1 MKQADK
7 MDTEAC
13 GIKRRVNSSRK
24 RRRDPTGSTPAKGK
38 IARQICFTE
47 GTANQVQSSDT
58 AVKQRTST
66 TTYCERTCR
75 TNRIPPSKSV
85 SNHEETPWNQKLV
98 TNTSAVSCGQPSR
111 RPLFKGNNSQEMKG
125 KQKYQDVTDSRKV
138 VSRQEEVPS
147 GRAGQRSSS
156 VVVATE
162 VKRPQDMS
170 VRKRPFPCASSTPG
184 PKESLQ
190 ECPGTPDMLFP
201 DEDCNSVDPQDSFN
215 SSDTLFA
222 QMNLSNLQ
230 ESELANQTKESM
242 STGDNI
248 IMPSASLSTSQNEN
262 RSGNTRVQKEKI
274 FSDGSSKT
282 SHEVELEGLNESKH
296 SGGDASTGNFNPSCK
311 SITLSGKVFHTSGQ
325 RQQLNNTAVQNQCAQ
340 SSSFV
345 QKESYTKY
353 TKPSQDNVRE
363 KTNNVPA
370 NSKVLKQENVKD
382 NCLGDDITKQQ
393 TVHVAIKSTMST
405 PKPTGSLRDR
415 IKQALQTNVKN
426 TTPQATK
433 TKQMR
438 EESVTKVISD
448 AMETYEKTSDY
459 DVGPFYGLPSRVK
472 ELLLQHRGI
481 GKLYDWQNECL
492 TLDTVQKRGN
502 LIYSL
507 PTSGGKTLVAEI
519 LIMKEILCRKR
530 DTLLVLPFVSIVQ
543 EKVRT
548 ISPFAADLD
557 FVVEEYA
564 GSRGRFPPRKRR
576 HKHALYVATIE
587 KANSLVNSLVELGRL
602 EEIGLVVVDELHM
615 LGEGGS
621 RGATLEMCLAK
632 VLYISKST
640 QIIGMSATLNNIQE
654 LQTFLSAEVYSNN
667 FRPVQL
673 KEYLKIT
680 DSIFEVN
687 SKALCPDQQIQFSRM
702 VSYKY
707 PKEMQSRDPDHL
719 VGMVMD
725 VIPAHSCLLFCPTK
739 KNCQNVVDMLCK
751 LLPRTLREH
760 KVPGKKA
767 LLKALESDGNG
778 TVCPVLKYTI
788 PFGLAYHHSG
798 LTMDERRLVEE
809 AYSEGVLCLLACTST
824 LAAGVNLPAKRVIL
838 RAPFVG
844 EHFISRAQYK
854 QMVGRA
860 GRAGIDS
867 SGESVTIVKPQDKA
881 KIVELIGRPFESCR
895 SSLMYDDGKGLRT
908 LILNLIG
915 LKIATS
921 RAAMSAFLSHT
932 LFSVQCDS
940 QQDQGFMEFT
950 QQALQDLIE
959 VGLVT
964 EKQLLPADNGD
975 EGMLLE
981 VTRLG
986 QASFKGPI
994 DIKYSNQLYQDLCKA
1009 QEALVV
1015 ENSLHMLYLV
1025 TPYDMVGNVRPNWM
1039 IYFRQLSQLKPIE
1052 LKAAAIIGVPE
1063 GYIAR
1068 KASGQRA
1075 RKASVEEAVVSR
1087 FYLTLM
1093 IYSLMK
1099 QHSIWDVS
1107 EKFEVPRGFLQNLL
1121 SSAASFCACVMHF
1134 CEALEE
1140 MWPLRVL
1147 LESLVKSLSFCVT
1160 SELIPLM
1167 EVPGV
1172 KQGRA
1177 RQLYKAGYKTLQDLA
1192 HAETE
1197 TLVQNI
1203 QHMPRKVAYQII
1215 AAAKVLISEKAESLL
1230 EEAEDLVAMPTDG
1243 VAGSVAVETDAM
1255 SVDGWSQDSQDLR
1268 WSQVSLKETPSQ

>member
-1 MKQADK
+1 

-13 GIKRRVNSSRK
+13 NIKRRVNSSRK
-24 RRRDPTGSTPAKGK
+24 RRRDPTGTTPAKGK
-38 IARQICFTE
+38 IARQISFTE
-47 GTANQVQSSDT
+47 GPSSQVQSSDT
-58 AVKQRTST
+58 ALKQKTSKAM
-66 TTYCERTCR
+66 YCEGTCQS
-75 TNRIPPSKSV
+75 NPV
-85 SNHEETPWNQKLV
+85 SNNEETPRNKRLV

-111 RPLFKGNNSQEMKG
+111 RPLFKGNASEEMKG
-125 KQKYQDVTDSRKV
+125 KQMYQDMPNSWKV
-138 VSRQEEVPS
+138 VSRQEEVSS
-147 GRAGQRSSS
+147 GRPGLRSGS
-156 VVVATE
+156 VSARE
-162 VKRPQDMS
+162 VKRPEDMS
-170 VRKRPFPCASSTPG
+170 KRKRPLPCASSTPG
-184 PKESLQ
+184 PDKSFQ
-190 ECPGTPDMLFP
+190 ECPGTPDMLFQ
-201 DEDCNSVDPQDSFN
+201 DEDCNTADPQDSFN

-230 ESELANQTKESM
+230 ESESANQVKEFTPAADDVVLAPIAMES
-242 STGDNI
+242 
-248 IMPSASLSTSQNEN
+248 SQNDDRSEN
-262 RSGNTRVQKEKI
+262 THVQEKKILTDGLSRTSGKVKEANDPKQEPKLSGIQSGNI
-274 FSDGSSKT
+274 
-282 SHEVELEGLNESKH
+282 
-296 SGGDASTGNFNPSCK
+296 GNLNPSCK
-311 SITLSGKVFHTSGQ
+311 TMPLSGKVFHTRGQ
-325 RQQLNNTAVQNQCAQ
+325 RQQLGNTTIQSHCAQ
-340 SSSFV
+340 SSSYGK
-345 QKESYTKY
+345 KESDTKY
-353 TKPSQDNVRE
+353 TKPPQDKVRE
-363 KTNNVPA
+363 EANTVPT
-370 NSKVLKQENVKD
+370 KPMVLKQETGKD
-382 NCLGDDITKQQ
+382 SCLGDDIKKQQ
-393 TVHVAIKSTMST
+393 TVAIKSAVST
-405 PKPTGSLRDR
+405 PKPSGSLRDR
-415 IKQALQTNVKN
+415 IRQALQTNIKN

-433 TKQMR
+433 SKQMR

-448 AMETYEKTSDY
+448 AMETYQKTSEY
-459 DVGPFYGLPSRVK
+459 DVGPFYGLPSRVR
-472 ELLLQHRGI
+472 EMLIQHRGI

-492 TLDTVQKRGN
+492 TLDTIQNRGN

-519 LIMKEILCRKR
+519 LIMKEILCRKK

-548 ISPFAADLD
+548 IAPFAADLD
-557 FVVEEYA
+557 FIVEEYA

-576 HKHALYVATIE
+576 NKHALYIATIE

-632 VLYISKST
+632 VLYISKSS

-680 DSIFEVN
+680 DSIYEVN
-687 SKALCPDQQIQFSRM
+687 SKALCPEDQIQFSRM

-725 VIPAHSCLLFCPTK
+725 VIPTHSCLLFCPTK

-751 LLPRTLREH
+751 LLPRTLRGH

-798 LTMDERRLVEE
+798 LTMDERKLIEE

-881 KIVELIGRPFESCR
+881 KIIELIGRPFESCR

-921 RAAMSAFLSHT
+921 RAAVSAFLSHT

-940 QQDQGFMEFT
+940 QQDQGFLEFT
-950 QQALQDLIE
+950 QHALQDLVE

-964 EKQLLPADNGD
+964 EKTLLPADSGD
-975 EGMLLE
+975 EDILLE

-994 DIKYSNQLYQDLCKA
+994 DIKYCTQLYQDLCKA

-1025 TPYDMVGNVRPNWM
+1025 TPYDMVGSVRPNWM

-1052 LKAAAIIGVPE
+1052 LKAATIIGVPE
-1063 GYIAR
+1063 GYITR

-1075 RKASVEEAVVSR
+1075 RQASIDEAVVSR

-1121 SSAASFCACVMHF
+1121 SSAASFCACVLHF

-1147 LESLVKSLSFCVT
+1147 LETLVKNLSYCVT

-1197 TLVQNI
+1197 SLVQNI

-1255 SVDGWSQDSQDLR
+1255 SVDGWSQDSQNQR

>member
-1 MKQADK
+1 MK
-7 MDTEAC
+7 
-13 GIKRRVNSSRK
+13 
-24 RRRDPTGSTPAKGK
+24 
-38 IARQICFTE
+38 
-47 GTANQVQSSDT
+47 
-58 AVKQRTST
+58 
-66 TTYCERTCR
+66 
-75 TNRIPPSKSV
+75 
-85 SNHEETPWNQKLV
+85 H
-98 TNTSAVSCGQPSR
+98 
-111 RPLFKGNNSQEMKG
+111 
-125 KQKYQDVTDSRKV
+125 
-138 VSRQEEVPS
+138 
-147 GRAGQRSSS
+147 
-156 VVVATE
+156 
-162 VKRPQDMS
+162 
-170 VRKRPFPCASSTPG
+170 
-184 PKESLQ
+184 
-190 ECPGTPDMLFP
+190 
-201 DEDCNSVDPQDSFN
+201 
-215 SSDTLFA
+215 
-222 QMNLSNLQ
+222 
-230 ESELANQTKESM
+230 
-242 STGDNI
+242 
-248 IMPSASLSTSQNEN
+248 
-262 RSGNTRVQKEKI
+262 
-274 FSDGSSKT
+274 
-282 SHEVELEGLNESKH
+282 
-296 SGGDASTGNFNPSCK
+296 
-311 SITLSGKVFHTSGQ
+311 
-325 RQQLNNTAVQNQCAQ
+325 
-340 SSSFV
+340 
-345 QKESYTKY
+345 
-353 TKPSQDNVRE
+353 
-363 KTNNVPA
+363 
-370 NSKVLKQENVKD
+370 
-382 NCLGDDITKQQ
+382 Q
-393 TVHVAIKSTMST
+393 TVAAIKSTVST
-405 PKPTGSLRDR
+405 PKPRGSLRDR
-415 IKQALQTNVKN
+415 IKQALQTNIKN

-438 EESVTKVISD
+438 DESVTKVISA
-448 AMETYEKTSDY
+448 AMETYEKTSEY

-472 ELLLQHRGI
+472 ELLVQHRGI
-481 GKLYDWQNECL
+481 GKLYDWQHECL
-492 TLDTVQKRGN
+492 TLDTVQRRGN

-548 ISPFAADLD
+548 IAPFAADLD

-564 GSRGRFPPRKRR
+564 GSRGGFPPRKRR
-576 HKHALYVATIE
+576 HKRALYVATIE

-602 EEIGLVVVDELHM
+602 QEIGLVVVDELHM

-632 VLYISKST
+632 VLYICKST

-673 KEYLKIT
+673 KEYVKIA

-687 SKALCPDQQIQFSRM
+687 SKAACPDEQIQFSRM

-707 PKEMQSRDPDHL
+707 PREMQSRDPDHL

-725 VIPAHSCLLFCPTK
+725 VIPAHSCLVFCPTK

-751 LLPRTLREH
+751 LLPRKLRGH
-760 KVPGKKA
+760 KVPEKKA
-767 LLKALESDGNG
+767 LLKALESDGSG
-778 TVCPVLKYTI
+778 TVCPVLKYTV

-798 LTMDERRLVEE
+798 LTMDERRLIEE

-844 EHFISRAQYK
+844 ADFISRAQYK

-881 KIVELIGRPFESCR
+881 KMAELIGRPFESCR

-921 RAAMSAFLSHT
+921 KETMSTFLSHT

-940 QQDQGFMEFT
+940 QQDQNFLEFT
-950 QQALQDLIE
+950 QNALQHLVE

-964 EKQLLPADNGD
+964 EKTGD
-975 EGMLLE
+975 VDTLLE

-994 DIKYSNQLYQDLCKA
+994 DIKYSSQLYQDLCKA

-1015 ENSLHMLYLV
+1015 ENSLHLLYLV
-1025 TPYDMVGNVRPNWM
+1025 TPYDMVDTVRPNWM

-1052 LKAAAIIGVPE
+1052 LKAAGIIGVPE
-1063 GYIAR
+1063 GFIAR

-1075 RKASVEEAVVSR
+1075 RQTSVEEAVVNR

-1099 QHSIWDVS
+1099 QHNIWDVS
-1107 EKFEVPRGFLQNLL
+1107 EKFDVPRGFLQNLL
-1121 SSAASFCACVMHF
+1121 SSAASFCACVLHF

-1147 LESLVKSLSFCVT
+1147 LDSLVKSLSYCVT

-1167 EVPGV
+1167 EVSGV

-1177 RQLYKAGYKTLQDLA
+1177 RQLYSAGYKTIQDLA
-1192 HAETE
+1192 HAEAE
-1197 TLVQNI
+1197 TLVQTI

-1243 VAGSVAVETDAM
+1243 VVGSVAMETDAM
-1255 SVDGWSQDSQDLR
+1255 SLDGWSQDSQNQR
-1268 WSQVSLKETPSQ
+1268 WSQVSSKETESQ

>member
-1 MKQADK
+1 

-13 GIKRRVNSSRK
+13 NIKRRVNSSRK
-24 RRRDPTGSTPAKGK
+24 RRRDPTGTTPAKGK
-38 IARQICFTE
+38 IARQISFTE
-47 GTANQVQSSDT
+47 GPSSQVQSSDT
-58 AVKQRTST
+58 ALKQKTSKAM
-66 TTYCERTCR
+66 YCEGTCQS
-75 TNRIPPSKSV
+75 NPV
-85 SNHEETPWNQKLV
+85 SNNEETPRNKRLV

-111 RPLFKGNNSQEMKG
+111 RPLFKGNASEEMKG
-125 KQKYQDVTDSRKV
+125 KQMYQDMPNSWKV
-138 VSRQEEVPS
+138 VSRQEEVSS
-147 GRAGQRSSS
+147 GRPGLRSGS
-156 VVVATE
+156 VSARE
-162 VKRPQDMS
+162 VKRPEDMS
-170 VRKRPFPCASSTPG
+170 KRKRPLPCASSTPG
-184 PKESLQ
+184 PDKSFQ
-190 ECPGTPDMLFP
+190 ECPGTPDMLFQ
-201 DEDCNSVDPQDSFN
+201 DEDCNTADPQDSFN

-230 ESELANQTKESM
+230 E
-242 STGDNI
+242 TG
-248 IMPSASLSTSQNEN
+248 
-262 RSGNTRVQKEKI
+262 
-274 FSDGSSKT
+274 
-282 SHEVELEGLNESKH
+282 
-296 SGGDASTGNFNPSCK
+296 
-311 SITLSGKVFHTSGQ
+311 
-325 RQQLNNTAVQNQCAQ
+325 
-340 SSSFV
+340 
-345 QKESYTKY
+345 
-353 TKPSQDNVRE
+353 
-363 KTNNVPA
+363 
-370 NSKVLKQENVKD
+370 KD
-382 NCLGDDITKQQ
+382 SCLGDDIKKQQ
-393 TVHVAIKSTMST
+393 TVAIKSAVST
-405 PKPTGSLRDR
+405 PKPSGSLRDR
-415 IKQALQTNVKN
+415 IRQALQTNIKN

-433 TKQMR
+433 SKQMR

-448 AMETYEKTSDY
+448 AMETYQKTSEY
-459 DVGPFYGLPSRVK
+459 DVGPFYGLPSRVR
-472 ELLLQHRGI
+472 EMLIQHRGI

-492 TLDTVQKRGN
+492 TLDTIQNRGN

-519 LIMKEILCRKR
+519 LIMKEILCRKK

-548 ISPFAADLD
+548 IAPFAADLD
-557 FVVEEYA
+557 FIVEEYA

-576 HKHALYVATIE
+576 NKHALYIATIE

-632 VLYISKST
+632 VLYISKSS

-667 FRPVQL
+667 FRPCTEDLFIETALRSVRIYMYSRIQRSNTLTEDFVDAGGPWPMAAYVYDSVLLATHISDITTGSAAVHNVGNTALDGLTGKLEFDRQGSRIQEFLLFTFQVQL

-680 DSIFEVN
+680 DSIYEVN
-687 SKALCPDQQIQFSRM
+687 SKALCPEDQIQFSRM

-725 VIPAHSCLLFCPTK
+725 VIPTHSCLLFCPTK

-751 LLPRTLREH
+751 LLPRTLRGH

-798 LTMDERRLVEE
+798 LTMDERKLIEE

-881 KIVELIGRPFESCR
+881 KIIELIGRPFESCR

-921 RAAMSAFLSHT
+921 RAAVSAFLSHT

-940 QQDQGFMEFT
+940 QQDQGFLEFT
-950 QQALQDLIE
+950 QHALQDLVE

-964 EKQLLPADNGD
+964 EKTLLPADSGD
-975 EGMLLE
+975 EDILLE

-994 DIKYSNQLYQDLCKA
+994 DIKYCTQLYQDLCKA

-1025 TPYDMVGNVRPNWM
+1025 TPYDMVGSVRPNWM

-1052 LKAAAIIGVPE
+1052 LKAATIIGVPE
-1063 GYIAR
+1063 GYITR

-1075 RKASVEEAVVSR
+1075 RQASIDEAVVSR

-1121 SSAASFCACVMHF
+1121 SSAASFCACVLHF

-1147 LESLVKSLSFCVT
+1147 LETLVKNLSYCVT

-1197 TLVQNI
+1197 SLVQNI

-1255 SVDGWSQDSQDLR
+1255 SVDGWSQDSQNQR

>member
-1 MKQADK
+1 MDK
-7 MDTEAC
+7 EDC
-13 GIKRRVNSSRK
+13 QIKRRVNSSRK
-24 RRRDPTGSTPAKGK
+24 RRRDPTGTTPAKGK
-38 IARQICFTE
+38 IARQIHFIE
-47 GTANQVQSSDT
+47 GRANRVQASLANQVQ
-58 AVKQRTST
+58 A
-66 TTYCERTCR
+66 
-75 TNRIPPSKSV
+75 SV
-85 SNHEETPWNQKLV
+85 ANQV
-98 TNTSAVSCGQPSR
+98 QASAA
-111 RPLFKGNNSQEMKG
+111 N
-125 KQKYQDVTDSRKV
+125 
-138 VSRQEEVPS
+138 
-147 GRAGQRSSS
+147 
-156 VVVATE
+156 
-162 VKRPQDMS
+162 
-170 VRKRPFPCASSTPG
+170 
-184 PKESLQ
+184 Q
-190 ECPGTPDMLFP
+190 ECPGTPEMLFQ
-201 DEDCNSVDPQDSFN
+201 DEDCTSVDPQDSFN

-230 ESELANQTKESM
+230 ESESANQMKESTC
-242 STGDNI
+242 TGDDVI
-248 IMPSASLSTSQNEN
+248 HTPVAVTSSHEN
-262 RSGNTRVQKEKI
+262 HDRNRNTGVQEEQTL
-274 FSDGSSKT
+274 SDGPRRTNGKAKAAT
-282 SHEVELEGLNESKH
+282 DHLLVHESKH
-296 SGGDASTGNFNPSCK
+296 STEGSSKGNLKPSCK
-311 SITLSGKVFHTSGQ
+311 SNAKAISGNVLLTSGQ
-325 RQQLNNTAVQNQCAQ
+325 GQQSNPVGT
-340 SSSFV
+340 SFE
-345 QKESYTKY
+345 QKESGAKSTE
-353 TKPSQDNVRE
+353 TLGTVRE
-363 KTNNVPA
+363 KANAVPT
-370 NSKVLKQENVKD
+370 KVVKPENVQEES
-382 NCLGDDITKQQ
+382 CPIDDLTKHQ
-393 TVHVAIKSTMST
+393 TSTVAAIKSTVST
-405 PKPTGSLRDR
+405 PKPRGSLRDR
-415 IKQALQTNVKN
+415 IKQALQTNIKN

-438 EESVTKVISD
+438 DESVTKVISA
-448 AMETYEKTSDY
+448 AMETYEKTSEY

-472 ELLLQHRGI
+472 ELLIQHRGI

-519 LIMKEILCRKR
+519 LIMKEIL
-530 DTLLVLPFVSIVQ
+530 S
-543 EKVRT
+543 
-548 ISPFAADLD
+548 DLD

-564 GSRGRFPPRKRR
+564 GSRGGFPPRKRR

-602 EEIGLVVVDELHM
+602 QEIGLVVVDELHM

-632 VLYISKST
+632 VLYISNST

-673 KEYLKIT
+673 KEYVKIA

-687 SKALCPDQQIQFSRM
+687 SKASCPDEQIQFSRM

-707 PKEMQSRDPDHL
+707 PREMQSRDPDHL

-725 VIPAHSCLLFCPTK
+725 VIPAHSCLVFCPTK

-751 LLPRTLREH
+751 LLPRKLRGH
-760 KVPGKKA
+760 KVPEKKALLKALGSDGSCTVCPVLNYTVPFGLSKLRGHKVPEKKA
-767 LLKALESDGNG
+767 LLKALESDGSG
-778 TVCPVLKYTI
+778 TVCPVLKYTV

-798 LTMDERRLVEE
+798 LTMDERRLIEE

-844 EHFISRAQYK
+844 ADFISRAQYK

-881 KIVELIGRPFESCR
+881 KMAELIGRPFESCR
-895 SSLMYDDGKGLRT
+895 SSLMYDDGKGLKT

-921 RAAMSAFLSHT
+921 KEAMSAFLSHT

-940 QQDQGFMEFT
+940 QQDQNFLEFT
-950 QQALQDLIE
+950 QNALQHLVE

-964 EKQLLPADNGD
+964 EKTGD
-975 EGMLLE
+975 GGDTLLE

-994 DIKYSNQLYQDLCKA
+994 DIKYSSQLYQDLCKA

-1025 TPYDMVGNVRPNWM
+1025 TPYDMVVTVRPNWM

-1063 GYIAR
+1063 GFIAR

-1075 RKASVEEAVVSR
+1075 RQTSVEEAVVNR

-1099 QHSIWDVS
+1099 QHNIWDVS
-1107 EKFEVPRGFLQNLL
+1107 EKFDVPRGFLQNLL
-1121 SSAASFCACVMHF
+1121 SSAASFCACVLHF

-1147 LESLVKSLSFCVT
+1147 LDSLVKSLSYCVT

-1167 EVPGV
+1167 EVSGV

-1177 RQLYKAGYKTLQDLA
+1177 RQLYSAGYKTIQDLA
-1192 HAETE
+1192 HAEAE
-1197 TLVQNI
+1197 TLVQTI

-1215 AAAKVLISEKAESLL
+1215 AAAKVLISERAESLL

-1243 VAGSVAVETDAM
+1243 VVGSVAMETDAV
-1255 SVDGWSQDSQDLR
+1255 SLDGWSQDSQNQR
-1268 WSQVSLKETPSQ
+1268 WSQVSAKEPSSQ

>member
-1 MKQADK
+1 MAGDRERASSGRRGSDMVKNLISSAQALGA
-7 MDTEAC
+7 DTLDLTRRQLTSIPDELFRLQDLEYIYLEGNYLSEIPDYFFTYLPNLKWLDLRRNRLKHLPSTVGSHRCLRTLLLEGNELTSLPLELGQVMTLKGLNLRDNPLHVPPPDVMEQGTLAILQHLREAMEA
-13 GIKRRVNSSRK
+13 RK
-24 RRRDPTGSTPAKGK
+24 REDAMAKGVL
-38 IARQICFTE
+38 IEQLTLNDSDSSIQSE
-47 GTANQVQSSDT
+47 DGNQSSEPELRDLDSDK
-58 AVKQRTST
+58 VL
-66 TTYCERTCR
+66 
-75 TNRIPPSKSV
+75 PSRESSV
-85 SNHEETPWNQKLV
+85 SKAGLARHMQMGPTPMPAALHKPASYSEL
-98 TNTSAVSCGQPSR
+98 
-111 RPLFKGNNSQEMKG
+111 
-125 KQKYQDVTDSRKV
+125 
-138 VSRQEEVPS
+138 RQQQYDKFR
-147 GRAGQRSSS
+147 RAGLLGEAKKGRQK
-156 VVVATE
+156 
-162 VKRPQDMS
+162 KR
-170 VRKRPFPCASSTPG
+170 
-184 PKESLQ
+184 
-190 ECPGTPDMLFP
+190 
-201 DEDCNSVDPQDSFN
+201 
-215 SSDTLFA
+215 
-222 QMNLSNLQ
+222 
-230 ESELANQTKESM
+230 
-242 STGDNI
+242 
-248 IMPSASLSTSQNEN
+248 STSPLMIDLLDAKRAEE
-262 RSGNTRVQKEKI
+262 RRLAALRELKE
-274 FSDGSSKT
+274 
-282 SHEVELEGLNESKH
+282 
-296 SGGDASTGNFNPSCK
+296 
-311 SITLSGKVFHTSGQ
+311 
-325 RQQLNNTAVQNQCAQ
+325 
-340 SSSFV
+340 
-345 QKESYTKY
+345 
-353 TKPSQDNVRE
+353 
-363 KTNNVPA
+363 
-370 NSKVLKQENVKD
+370 
-382 NCLGDDITKQQ
+382 
-393 TVHVAIKSTMST
+393 
-405 PKPTGSLRDR
+405 
-415 IKQALQTNVKN
+415 KQALIEQRRKD
-426 TTPQATK
+426 QQLLK
-433 TKQMR
+433 DWRDKGKRMQMR
-438 EESVTKVISD
+438 QFLSSVKKDHKPI
-448 AMETYEKTSDY
+448 KT
-459 DVGPFYGLPSRVK
+459 PYGVDSAHMKMVDRK
-472 ELLLQHRGI
+472 ER
-481 GKLYDWQNECL
+481 
-492 TLDTVQKRGN
+492 
-502 LIYSL
+502 
-507 PTSGGKTLVAEI
+507 
-519 LIMKEILCRKR
+519 
-530 DTLLVLPFVSIVQ
+530 
-543 EKVRT
+543 
-548 ISPFAADLD
+548 
-557 FVVEEYA
+557 
-564 GSRGRFPPRKRR
+564 
-576 HKHALYVATIE
+576 
-587 KANSLVNSLVELGRL
+587 
-602 EEIGLVVVDELHM
+602 M